1 MIVASHLES
10 SNEVQFSQELTI
22 LGQDDRQWL
31 EAYGADPTWVDDP
44 ELSKLLNYT
53 IITGSLR
60 LDEPVNQDRWQEVV
74 SARRSFLE
82 FIGLSA
88 ELIDSFQVEHPTII
102 PLDTFIGTQRVM
114 HSWSLDAAK
123 LVNANPTAIGFAP
136 ESVREKMANFTA
148 LGIDAAKLVNA
159 NPSAIGLAPESVRE
173 KMANFTALGI
183 DAAKLVNAN
192 PAAIGF
198 APESVRE
205 KMANFTALGIDAA
218 KLVNANPSAINF
230 APESVREK
238 MSNFTA
244 LGIDAPK
251 LVNAMPSAIGFAPE
265 SVREKMANF
274 TALGIDAPKLVNAMP
289 SAIGFAPESVREK
302 MSNFT
307 ALGIDAAKLVN
318 AMPSAIGLAPE
329 SVREK
334 MANFTALGI
343 DAPKLVNAMPSAI
356 NFAPESVREKMA
368 NFAALDIDAAKL
380 VNAMPS
386 TINFAPESVRTKM
399 LFLRRSIKLLKWE
412 HSTEELVNTYPAL
425 IGFNTKKLA
434 VLRRIAA
441 THLDL
446 DARATNPN
454 TIRSSLMTPLEQYII
469 AVSRLE
475 NGQTLSLSELRLKA
489 RAIKLDSSERK
500 ELAAKIA
507 PSLGRIG
514 TMHETYRDKK

>member
-159 NPSAIGLAPESVRE
+159 NPSAIG
-173 KMANFTALGI
+173 
-183 DAAKLVNAN
+183 
-192 PAAIGF
+192 F

-238 MSNFTA
+238 MS
-244 LGIDAPK
+244 
-251 LVNAMPSAIGFAPE
+251 
-265 SVREKMANF
+265 
-274 TALGIDAPKLVNAMP
+274 
-289 SAIGFAPESVREK
+289 
-302 MSNFT
+302 
-307 ALGIDAAKLVN
+307 
-318 AMPSAIGLAPE
+318 
-329 SVREK
+329 
-334 MANFTALGI
+334 NFTALGI

>member
-192 PAAIGF
+192 P
-198 APESVRE
+198 
-205 KMANFTALGIDAA
+205 
-218 KLVNANPSAINF
+218 SAINF

-238 MSNFTA
+238 MS
-244 LGIDAPK
+244 
-251 LVNAMPSAIGFAPE
+251 
-265 SVREKMANF
+265 
-274 TALGIDAPKLVNAMP
+274 
-289 SAIGFAPESVREK
+289 
-302 MSNFT
+302 
-307 ALGIDAAKLVN
+307 
-318 AMPSAIGLAPE
+318 
-329 SVREK
+329 
-334 MANFTALGI
+334 NFTALGI

>member
-251 LVNAMPSAIGFAPE
+251 LVNAMPSAI
-265 SVREKMANF
+265 
-274 TALGIDAPKLVNAMP
+274 
-289 SAIGFAPESVREK
+289 
-302 MSNFT
+302 
-307 ALGIDAAKLVN
+307 
-318 AMPSAIGLAPE
+318 
-329 SVREK
+329 
-334 MANFTALGI
+334 
-343 DAPKLVNAMPSAI
+343 